1 MENTNRK
8 KEPDCTNC
16 IRYAMCEDAREG
28 FFCAVWQS
36 AEPEKKA
43 EEDPNEAWR
52 RGDDA
57 PF

>member
-1 MENTNRK
+1 MENGK
-8 KEPDCTNC
+8 KEPDCVNC
-16 IRYAMCEDAREG
+16 VRYETCEDAREG
-28 FFCAVWQS
+28 FFCAVFQS
-36 AEPEKKA
+36 VEPERKA